1 MTTMITTWNNI
12 ISTLKFICLKQIM
25 KHKSVLGPFFW
36 KVYRANKKLWSLFTL
51 PEKEVQKKGTLYVR
65 FRKQRNVLEVI
76 SFHATLTEAREERA
90 KHKLPPNWEKS
101 VPMGVDG
108 IRSLSV
114 NPNGSIHSQMV
125 EIFAQIQHDKS
136 KRDWVDSYP
145 SS

>member
-12 ISTLKFICLKQIM
+12 ISTLKVICLKQIM

-36 KVYRANKKLWSLFTL
+36 KTYRANKKLWSLFTL

-65 FRKQRNVLEVI
+65 FRKQRNVLEII
-76 SFHATLTEAREERA
+76 SFHPTLNEAREERA

-101 VPMGVDG
+101 VPIGVDG
-108 IRSLSV
+108 IRQLSV
-114 NPNGSIHSQMV
+114 DPNGSIHSQMG
-125 EIFAQIQHDKS
+125 EIFSQIQSRTS
-136 KRDWVDSYP
+136 KRDWIDSYP